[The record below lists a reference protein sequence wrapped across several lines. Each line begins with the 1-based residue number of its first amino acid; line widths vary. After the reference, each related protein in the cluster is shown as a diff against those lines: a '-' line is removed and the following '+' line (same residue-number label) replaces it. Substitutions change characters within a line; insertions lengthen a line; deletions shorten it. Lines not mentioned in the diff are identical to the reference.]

1 MNQFVMNLFSNAY
14 YKRNQGRT
22 VRRATGFASL
32 LIFAVCAYQMD
43 IVIGEKFGVMYG
55 YLVATIIGLFGLWF
69 SYRLVNYPRFADFLV
84 SVEAEMSKV
93 SWPSR
98 DELYRSSIVV
108 LVVMFFLAALL
119 FTYDFLWNRIIT
131 FLNFA
136 LNNLVGKV

>member
-1 MNQFVMNLFSNAY
+1 MNQFVMNLFTNAY

-22 VRRATGFASL
+22 VRRATGFASFL
-32 LIFAVCAYQMD
+32 LFAVCAYRMD
-43 IVIGEKFGVMYG
+43 VYFGETYGVLSGYIVASI
-55 YLVATIIGLFGLWF
+55 VALFGLWF

-98 DELYRSSIVV
+98 DELYRSSVVV

-119 FTYDFLWNRIIT
+119 FAYDFAWNRVLT
-131 FLNFA
+131 LLNYILSYLA
-136 LNNLVGKV
+136 G